1 MESLMKWPQPDAG
14 LSFFP
19 GDLSG
24 EINTLMSSLGA
35 PTLLPLTQPTQKPS
49 SGAFR
54 VEASS
59 ETGLEHSNFSGLY
72 SSGVPS
78 ILPQYVQYFGGHG
91 QCLEFRPVQTAD
103 ATPDQV
109 SNAGAG
115 VSLSITEDSTKVAL
129 AQSNLIVPDLQVFG
143 KLFMSQPFAGFQLC
157 PTTADLLTISSSS
170 SASANQMA
178 PAATPIVKTE
188 AKEPSLPVAKKNRK
202 RRHRSAEV
210 TSKPRAVSAKSSG
223 KTPVHERPYPCPV
236 ESCERRFSRSD
247 ELSRHLRIHTGQKPF
262 QCPVCSRSF
271 SRSDHLTTHV
281 RTHTGEK
288 PFACAACGRTF
299 ARSDERNRHY
309 RVHAKNN
316 N

>member
-1 MESLMKWPQPDAG
+1 MESLMKWPDAG

-24 EINTLMSSLGA
+24 DLNPLVSSLGA
-35 PTLLPLTQPTQKPS
+35 PTLFPLTQPPQKPS

-59 ETGLEHSNFSGLY
+59 ETGLEHSSLGGIY
-72 SSGVPS
+72 SSGVPTM
-78 ILPQYVQYFGGHG
+78 LPQYVQYFGG
-91 QCLEFRPVQTAD
+91 QYLEFRPVQSVDATAD
-103 ATPDQV
+103 QV
-109 SNAGAG
+109 TSNPS
-115 VSLSITEDSTKVAL
+115 VTEDSTKIGL
-129 AQSNLIVPDLQVFG
+129 PHQSTLIVPDLQVFG

-157 PTTADLLTISSSS
+157 PTTADLLTISS
-170 SASANQMA
+170 
-178 PAATPIVKTE
+178 PAAATTSQASTPVFKTE
-188 AKEPSLPVAKKNRK
+188 AKEPSVTHTAKRTRK
-202 RRHRSAEV
+202 RHHGSVEV
-210 TSKPRAVSAKSSG
+210 TSKPSTPKSPGKTHGTQG

-236 ESCERRFSRSD
+236 ESCDRRFSRSD

-288 PFACAACGRTF
+288 PFACEACGRTF

-309 RVHAKNN
+309 RVHAKKNVN
-316 N
+316 